1 MLITTYLQ
9 LWERGPTGSSG
20 FPAGW
25 DGLRTGSGGFPIP
38 RKQVPMRSEFTKKS
52 RLEPAFE
59 GILGELPHEGT
70 ADFIEESPHCD
81 TANIAE

>member
-1 MLITTYLQ
+1 
-9 LWERGPTGSSG
+9 
-20 FPAGW
+20 
-25 DGLRTGSGGFPIP
+25 
-38 RKQVPMRSEFTKKS
+38 MRSEFTKKS

-59 GILGELPHEGT
+59 GILGELHHEGT